1 MSSLW
6 TYELLLQF
14 FIEATIGIAPHSDIA
29 IDDVL
34 MKMGKCSSTPKKPN
48 KKVVPPVIPQPKK
61 PDTKRVI
68 HPKPKPPIVTQGI
81 YLHVCIYFKILIL
94 IQGFHIA

>member
-48 KKVVPPVIPQPKK
+48 KKVVPPVIPQPK
-61 PDTKRVI
+61 
-68 HPKPKPPIVTQGI
+68 PKPKPPIVTQGI
-81 YLHVCIYFKILIL
+81 YFACMYVH
-94 IQGFHIA
+94 